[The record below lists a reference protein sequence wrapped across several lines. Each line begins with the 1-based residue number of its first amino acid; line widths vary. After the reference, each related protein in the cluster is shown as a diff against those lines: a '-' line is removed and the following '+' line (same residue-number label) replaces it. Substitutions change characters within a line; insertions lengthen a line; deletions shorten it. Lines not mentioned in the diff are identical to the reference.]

1 MFKNRII
8 LALGACSLLAFA
20 LPASAADPA
29 RVYAVAA
36 QNGSGEAGTVTLTP
50 VGEKT
55 RVDVALV
62 GAPAGTAQPAHLHL
76 GPCAKLD
83 PKPKYPLT
91 MVMDGVSTTTLD
103 MPMSTLTA
111 GDLAVNVHKS
121 TTEVAAYVACGDLT
135 KKAVTGAATK

>member
-1 MFKNRII
+1 VFKNRIV
-8 LALGACSLLAFA
+8 LALGAFSLLAFS
-20 LPASAADPA
+20 LPASAADPS

-62 GAPAGTAQPAHLHL
+62 GAPAGMAQPAHLHV
-76 GPCAKLD
+76 GPCSKLD

-91 MVMDGVSTTTLD
+91 AVMDGVSSTTVD
-103 MPMSTLTA
+103 VPMATLTA

-121 TTEVAAYVACGDLT
+121 STEVAAYVACGDLS